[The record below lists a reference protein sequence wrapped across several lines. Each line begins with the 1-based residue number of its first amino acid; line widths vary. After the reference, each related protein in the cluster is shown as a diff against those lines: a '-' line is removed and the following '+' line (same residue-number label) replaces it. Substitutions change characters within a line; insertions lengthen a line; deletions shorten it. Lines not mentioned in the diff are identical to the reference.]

1 MQTSTTAKILKVIAI
16 LIAIVGGIMIIVG
29 LSKLGDYYSE
39 AEGQASL
46 TFGLCALLASPL
58 TFGFGIIVEA
68 ANRYLEGTEKCG
80 IADAE
85 RTKNSLQPTDKRAS
99 DEERIANL
107 KALAET
113 GALSQEEVEEE
124 IRKIKGK

>member
-1 MQTSTTAKILKVIAI
+1 
-16 LIAIVGGIMIIVG
+16 MIIYG
-29 LSKLGDYYSE
+29 ISQLGSYYSE
-39 AEGQASL
+39 NEGEACL
-46 TFGLCALLASPL
+46 IYGLCVLLTSPV
-58 TFGFGIIVEA
+58 TYGFGIIVDA
-68 ANRYLEGTEKCG
+68 ANRYLEMTTL
-80 IADAE
+80 DLE
-85 RTKNSLQPTDKRAS
+85 RPGKSINTTPQQATDRRAS